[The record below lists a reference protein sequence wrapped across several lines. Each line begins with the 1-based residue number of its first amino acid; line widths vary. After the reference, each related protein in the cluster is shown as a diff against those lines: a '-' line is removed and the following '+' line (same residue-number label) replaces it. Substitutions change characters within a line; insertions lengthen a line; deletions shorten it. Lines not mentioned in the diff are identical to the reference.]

1 MKKLLKII
9 LVLLIFVPGC
19 TREGQVDKYT
29 YTLERLD
36 KFKEDDSLYT
46 NSRLINYPS
55 SVDKDAKTYE
65 KKDLANLDYNKE
77 IRFRDIYFRIPE
89 KCEIFKKDD
98 LYFIDFPLADSYN
111 ILISFKSLDS
121 KKDLIELS
129 KEIINKKD
137 LGKNL
142 VSKPVPNK
150 LNGLESA
157 YFITSDDSYIYT
169 HFFIKSQN
177 STIYFIIKTDSYKT
191 GSNIMADMLMTAYCQ
206 GDDVIEVNKS
216 FLDYK
221 NSLSVF
227 ATRDVEMSGLSL
239 KIPENFYLNQDKENF
254 KSFVAKKDNEVIG
267 EIIMKEDKIDGSIYK
282 ALGENSGDVI
292 YPAKIINMGKV
303 SFSDWLLESD
313 VRLYIKENTLTGKK
327 FVIKRENSYL
337 TIIVVGPLANQS
349 LVKSMADSIRDSIR

>member
-1 MKKLLKII
+1 MKKHIKII
-9 LVLLIFVPGC
+9 LLILILTGC
-19 TREGQVDKYT
+19 SKKENIPENT
-29 YTLERLD
+29 YPLSKLD
-36 KFKEDDSLYT
+36 NFSYEQGLYT
-46 NSRLINYPS
+46 GERHLAYPS
-55 SVDKDAKTYE
+55 TADKTASSYE
-65 KKDLANLDYNKE
+65 KTDLDNLDYNKE
-77 IRFRDIYFRIPE
+77 VRFKDIYFRIPE
-89 KCEIFKKDD
+89 KCEIFKKEQT
-98 LYFIDFPLADSYN
+98 YFIDFPLADSYN

-121 KKDLIELS
+121 DKDLIELS
-129 KEIINKKD
+129 KKIINKKD

-142 VSKPVPNK
+142 ISKPVVNK
-150 LNGLESA
+150 LSGLESA
-157 YFITSDDSYIYT
+157 YFITSDDSYTYT

-177 STIYFIIKTDSYKT
+177 STTYFIVKTDSYKT

-267 EIIMKEDKIDGSIYK
+267 EIIMKEDNIDGSIYK

-303 SFSDWLLESD
+303 SFSNWLLEAD

>member
-1 MKKLLKII
+1 
-9 LVLLIFVPGC
+9 
-19 TREGQVDKYT
+19 
-29 YTLERLD
+29 
-36 KFKEDDSLYT
+36 
-46 NSRLINYPS
+46 
-55 SVDKDAKTYE
+55 
-65 KKDLANLDYNKE
+65 
-77 IRFRDIYFRIPE
+77 
-89 KCEIFKKDD
+89 
-98 LYFIDFPLADSYN
+98 
-111 ILISFKSLDS
+111 
-121 KKDLIELS
+121 
-129 KEIINKKD
+129 
-137 LGKNL
+137 
-142 VSKPVPNK
+142 
-150 LNGLESA
+150 
-157 YFITSDDSYIYT
+157 
-169 HFFIKSQN
+169 
-177 STIYFIIKTDSYKT
+177 
-191 GSNIMADMLMTAYCQ
+191 MADMLMTAYCQ